1 MYVQTARLQAG
12 LEGRELQL
20 SNGTFSKTFRNAGET
35 KSLRMQTMF
44 LLRGNSPCGLLR
56 INRLPGVDI
65 SICNFRYCTVY
76 PDVEF
81 RQLENYER
89 EMN

>member
-35 KSLRMQTMF
+35 KTGGCKLCF
-44 LLRGNSPCGLLR
+44 
-56 INRLPGVDI
+56 
-65 SICNFRYCTVY
+65 YC
-76 PDVEF
+76 E
-81 RQLENYER
+81 EIHHAACYE
-89 EMN
+89 